1 MAKCGQCTS
10 IDQRVAWVGIN
21 LPSDE
26 ESSLK
31 MASIWSHHEGLDDPI
46 NFTICRNQ
54 AQGRDARFVTG
65 TPA

>member
-1 MAKCGQCTS
+1 MQCSQNWEQYTIQCS
-10 IDQRVAWVGIN
+10 
-21 LPSDE
+21 SDG

-31 MASIWSHHEGLDDPI
+31 AASIWSHHEGLDDPT
-46 NFTICRNQ
+46 NFAICRNQ